1 MSYHPL
7 ANDTGGT
14 ADDRRSEAKS
24 LLKII
29 GESRDLLEQKEE
41 AFIEDM
47 ISALSDPDEEGT
59 VSPKQLFWLRDIK
72 DKYL

>member
-14 ADDRRSEAKS
+14 ADDRRVEADRI
-24 LLKII
+24 LKIF
-29 GESRDLLEQKEE
+29 RDTNLDAEDLSETEARFVAEQIDHPER
-41 AFIEDM
+41 
-47 ISALSDPDEEGT
+47 P

-72 DKYL
+72 DRYL